1 MTKKLLYTVLA
12 LTMVL
17 GMRAQTDKAD
27 ADKLVYQMLTSSTQT
42 ENWHPAMIIRQNDL
56 KETLEKGIYIVV
68 GDSFQ
73 IKSLRSDFYVIKKDD
88 SWIPL
93 NDGRYPLETM
103 VNLLMNRITDNQHPL
118 ALRHHQYGG
127 ITPRFTIPMQNLFD
141 LLARNMQ
148 LYCSV
153 TYIDEHEIRA
163 ILVLHQQKLNFIH
176 MLELK
181 VDTRKLTDAT
191 SIISGDLYTNIP
203 QGNVNN
209 IFRERTTK

>member
-118 ALRHHQYGG
+118 ALHHHQYGG

>member
-1 MTKKLLYTVLA
+1 
-12 LTMVL
+12 
-17 GMRAQTDKAD
+17 
-27 ADKLVYQMLTSSTQT
+27 
-42 ENWHPAMIIRQNDL
+42 
-56 KETLEKGIYIVV
+56 
-68 GDSFQ
+68 
-73 IKSLRSDFYVIKKDD
+73 
-88 SWIPL
+88 
-93 NDGRYPLETM
+93 
-103 VNLLMNRITDNQHPL
+103 
-118 ALRHHQYGG
+118 
-127 ITPRFTIPMQNLFD
+127 MQNLFD

>member
-1 MTKKLLYTVLA
+1 MTRQLIYTVLA
-12 LTMVL
+12 LMMAL
-17 GMRAQTDKAD
+17 GMKAQTDKAD
-27 ADKLVYQMLTSSTQT
+27 ADRLVYQMLTSPTQT
-42 ENWHPAMIIRQNDL
+42 ENWHPTVDIQQNHL
-56 KETLEKGIYIVV
+56 KETAEKGIFIVS

-73 IKSLRSDFYVIKKDD
+73 IKSLRSDFYVIRKED
-88 SWIPL
+88 SWTPL

-103 VNLLMNRITDNQHPL
+103 VNLLMNRITDNQHNL
-118 ALRHHQYGG
+118 ELRHHQYGG
-127 ITPRFTIPMQNLFD
+127 ITPRFTIPMQKLFD

-163 ILVLHQQKLNFIH
+163 ILVFHQQKLDFIH

-181 VDTRKLTDAT
+181 VDTRKLAEVT
-191 SIISGDLYTNIP
+191 STISGDLYTNIP

-209 IFRERTTK
+209 IFRERTTN